1 MTSFTDVFGGASV
14 APADT
19 AFRAVSLTASITTVW
34 PEYASTGN
42 QIATIMKV
50 DASVAG
56 KSVTLPDCRMASNGY
71 EVLFDNCGSE
81 SFTVLDAAGA
91 TVATITAGQ
100 VKLLY
105 LYDVS
110 TAAGSWRVT
119 LLGVG
124 TSSPDASQLVG
135 YGLKA
140 ISNTLNFAPVLT
152 EFSANYAV
160 TASDRGKVFVW
171 TGGSGTLT
179 LPTTSGSTSDYSIEV
194 RNQGT
199 GTLTIAPV
207 GGSLIDSS
215 ASIALVVSESC
226 FVHMGASDWSTVGRG
241 RNTQFNFTRLSKVVD
256 GGTDN
261 LTLTEASNVVQTYTG
276 VLLSN
281 QIVNMPAVVQVYYVA
296 NNTTGAYTLT
306 FGCVGGG
313 TSVSVTS
320 GQAAILFC
328 DGTNII
334 NANTSLAGG
343 VTALVFASGSAS
355 TPSVAIGSTT
365 NGFYSPGVNELAA
378 TINGVQAVK
387 IDSTGMKSTGS
398 GSVTGQV
405 ESTAG
410 AAQSVVNRPAGQTGS
425 FRLRTA
431 GSDRWSLNADNTAEA
446 GANAGSDLALF
457 AFDDAG
463 ASLGSV
469 FTIVRATRVL
479 SFTVAPAGLQATLV
493 SGTNI
498 KTVGGVSVLGSG
510 DIGTLGVGYGGT
522 GTTTSTGTGAT
533 VRDTSPTLVTPLLG
547 TPTSGNLSNCTA
559 DGTNSVGYKNI
570 PQNSQSTA
578 YTLVLADAGKHIL
591 HPSADTTA
599 RTMTI
604 PANSSVAYPIGT
616 ALTFVNQAS
625 AGVMTIAINTDT
637 MRLAG
642 AGTTGS
648 RTLAANGIATALKLT
663 ATEWIISGTG
673 LT

>member
-56 KSVTLPDCRMASNGY
+56 KSVTLPDCRLASNGY

-91 TVATITAGQ
+91 TVATVTAGQ

-124 TSSPDASQLVG
+124 SSSPDASQLVG

-140 ISNTLNFAPVLT
+140 ISNTLNFAPVMT
-152 EFSANYAV
+152 EFSTHYTV
-160 TASDRGKVFVW
+160 VSSDRGKVLLW

-179 LPTTSGSTSDYSIEV
+179 LPTTAGSTSDFSIEV
-194 RNQGT
+194 RNQGS

-215 ASIALVVSESC
+215 ASIALVASESC

-241 RNTQFNFTRLSKVVD
+241 RNTQFNFTQLSKVVD

-281 QIVNMPAVVQVYYVA
+281 QTVNMPAVVQVYYVS

-313 TSVSVTS
+313 TSVSVSS

-328 DGTNII
+328 DGVNII
-334 NANTSLAGG
+334 NANTSLSGG
-343 VTALVFASGSAS
+343 ITALVFASGSAS
-355 TPSVAIGSTT
+355 TPSVAIGTAS
-365 NGFYSPGVNELAA
+365 NGWYSSGVNELAA
-378 TINGVQAVK
+378 AINGVQAVK

-405 ESTAG
+405 ESTAS

-431 GSDRWSLNADNTAEA
+431 GGDRWSLNADNTAEA

-463 ASLGSV
+463 VSLGSV

-498 KTVGGVSVLGSG
+498 KSVNGTTLLGSG
-510 DIGTLGVGYGGT
+510 DLAVPVDPSWTIKTANYTAVNGDALMCNTTAGAFTITLPA
-522 GTTTSTGTGAT
+522 S
-533 VRDTSPTLVTPLLG
+533 
-547 TPTSGNLSNCTA
+547 
-559 DGTNSVGYKNI
+559 
-570 PQNSQSTA
+570 
-578 YTLVLADAGKHIL
+578 
-591 HPSADTTA
+591 PSASHVVRVADYAGTFATYNLTIG
-599 RTMTI
+599 RNSSKIMGLSEDMTI
-604 PANSSVAYPIGT
+604 STNNASVT
-616 ALTFVNQAS
+616 LTYIDATQ
-625 AGVMTIAINTDT
+625 GW
-637 MRLAG
+637 RL
-642 AGTTGS
+642 T
-648 RTLAANGIATALKLT
+648 
-663 ATEWIISGTG
+663 
-673 LT
+673 

>member
-56 KSVTLPDCRMASNGY
+56 KSVTLPDCRLASNGY
-71 EVLFDNCGSE
+71 EVRFDNCGSE

-91 TVATITAGQ
+91 TVATVTAGQ

-124 TSSPDASQLVG
+124 SSSPDASQLVG

-140 ISNTLNFAPVLT
+140 ISNTLNFAPVLS
-152 EFSANYAV
+152 EFSADYTV
-160 TASDRGKVFVW
+160 TTSDRGKVFVW

-179 LPTTSGSTSDYSIEV
+179 LPTTAGSTSDFSIEV
-194 RNQGT
+194 RNQGS

-215 ASIALVVSESC
+215 ASIALVASESC

-281 QIVNMPAVVQVYYVA
+281 QIINMPAVVQVYYVV
-296 NNTTGAYTLT
+296 NSTTGAYTLT

-313 TSVSVTS
+313 TSVSVAT
-320 GQAAILFC
+320 GQTAILFC

-334 NANTSLAGG
+334 NANTSLSGG
-343 VTALVFASGSAS
+343 ITALVFASGSAGS
-355 TPSVAIGSTT
+355 PSVAIGTAT
-365 NGFYSPGVNELAA
+365 NGWYSPGANELAA
-378 TINGVQAVK
+378 SINSVQAVK
-387 IDSTGMKSTGS
+387 IDSTGAKVTGS

-431 GSDRWSLNADNTAEA
+431 GGDRWSLNANNVAES
-446 GANAGSDLALF
+446 GANAGSNLELF
-457 AFDDAG
+457 AYDDAG

-469 FTIVRATRVL
+469 FTIARATRVL
-479 SFTVAPAGLQATLV
+479 TFTVAPAGLQATLV
-493 SGTNI
+493 SGANI
-498 KTVGGVSVLGSG
+498 KTVNGVTLLGSG
-510 DIGTLGVGYGGT
+510 DLAVPVDPTWSTKTANYTAVNGDALMCNTTGGAFTITLP
-522 GTTTSTGTGAT
+522 A
-533 VRDTSPTLVTPLLG
+533 
-547 TPTSGNLSNCTA
+547 A
-559 DGTNSVGYKNI
+559 
-570 PQNSQSTA
+570 
-578 YTLVLADAGKHIL
+578 
-591 HPSADTTA
+591 PSASHVVRIADYAGTFATNNLTVGRNA
-599 RTMTI
+599 LKIMGLAEDMTI
-604 PANSSVAYPIGT
+604 STNNTSVT
-616 ALTFVNQAS
+616 LTY
-625 AGVMTIAINTDT
+625 ID
-637 MRLAG
+637 
-642 AGTTGS
+642 
-648 RTLAANGIATALKLT
+648 ATQG
-663 ATEWIISGTG
+663 WRIS
-673 LT
+673 

>member
-1 MTSFTDVFGGASV
+1 
-14 APADT
+14 
-19 AFRAVSLTASITTVW
+19 
-34 PEYASTGN
+34 
-42 QIATIMKV
+42 
-50 DASVAG
+50 
-56 KSVTLPDCRMASNGY
+56 
-71 EVLFDNCGSE
+71 
-81 SFTVLDAAGA
+81 
-91 TVATITAGQ
+91 
-100 VKLLY
+100 
-105 LYDVS
+105 
-110 TAAGSWRVT
+110 
-119 LLGVG
+119 
-124 TSSPDASQLVG
+124 VG

-152 EFSANYAV
+152 EFSANYTV

-241 RNTQFNFTRLSKVVD
+241 RNTQFNFTRLSKAVD

-281 QIVNMPAVVQVYYVA
+281 QTVNMPAVVQVYYVA

-313 TSVSVTS
+313 TSVSVSS

-355 TPSVAIGSTT
+355 TPSVAIGTAS
-365 NGFYSPGVNELAA
+365 NGWYSPGVNELAA

-387 IDSTGMKSTGS
+387 IDSAGMKSTGS

-493 SGTNI
+493 STTNI
-498 KTVGGVSVLGSG
+498 KSVNGSSLLGAGNLAVGDVTVAGAQTLTNKRSQPRIGSAASSATPSINTDNYDVYRLTAQAV
-510 DIGTLGVGYGGT
+510 DITSM
-522 GTTTSTGTGAT
+522 TTNLT
-533 VRDTSPTLVTPLLG
+533 G
-547 TPTSGNLSNCTA
+547 TPTHDES
-559 DGTNSVGYKNI
+559 
-570 PQNSQSTA
+570 
-578 YTLVLADAGKHIL
+578 LVVEI
-591 HPSADTTA
+591 T
-599 RTMTI
+599 
-604 PANSSVAYPIGT
+604 GT
-616 ALTFVNQAS
+616 AARAIAWGTKFEAS
-625 AGVMTIAINTDT
+625 TVALPTTTVTTNLLRVLFLWNDVTSKWTCVGVA
-637 MRLAG
+637 
-642 AGTTGS
+642 
-648 RTLAANGIATALKLT
+648 
-663 ATEWIISGTG
+663 
-673 LT
+673 